1 MICLSPNSRGGL
13 KNSGKPLLRDSGESL
28 TFVADNLV
36 AINLKK
42 EVMKKIGFY
51 AGLIL
56 GALGLQPVAGQSL
69 KIWNKDNSI
78 VNVIDLKEEPV
89 IAILDNSIHITTSE
103 YVLDYG
109 IGEVRRFTY
118 DVLDTGIKDLLF
130 PTDCRQE
137 GLYIIINNVKSKSS
151 IGLYGINGMA
161 IPVNAEQRGDGY
173 AISLEGLSSGVY
185 LLNVNGKT
193 TKILKK

>member
-1 MICLSPNSRGGL
+1 
-13 KNSGKPLLRDSGESL
+13 
-28 TFVADNLV
+28 
-36 AINLKK
+36 
-42 EVMKKIGFY
+42 MKKIGFY

-109 IGEVRRFTY
+109 IGEARRFTY

-130 PTDCRQE
+130 PTGCRQE

-161 IPVNAEQRGDGY
+161 IPVNAEQRADGY

>member
-1 MICLSPNSRGGL
+1 
-13 KNSGKPLLRDSGESL
+13 
-28 TFVADNLV
+28 
-36 AINLKK
+36 
-42 EVMKKIGFY
+42 MKKIGFY

-89 IAILDNSIHITTSE
+89 IAILDNSIHITISE

-151 IGLYGINGMA
+151 IGLYGINGMV